1 MIKFRGLTIILL
13 GAVLLS
19 ACDTVLYNSATIEQ
33 AESYLNERDYR
44 LAILTLKKILQDNP
58 DDASARLLLGKTYL
72 PIGDG
77 ASAEKELRRAVELG
91 ANKEDYIASL
101 ATAYLLQ
108 GKIDQAIQLA
118 IPVDKAESKLNAEI
132 LTVQADAYLA
142 ARDVKKAKVVYQQ
155 VLAIE
160 PDYISALSGVVRAEI
175 ADHNLEQATTLI
187 KNLKILASDNA
198 EIWELEGLVLA
209 QAQKYQEAEKSY
221 QKAIELLNERQLS
234 RTGFSAKLG
243 VIRMQLIQREHQ
255 KALVNL
261 EGLLNAQPSHLLLKY
276 LRALIAFEQKDYSLA
291 QEHLRQILAKVE
303 NHIPSK
309 LLMGA
314 VQYAV
319 GNYEQAREYLQSA
332 VNEVPSHIQAR
343 KMLAT
348 VHLRLHKPED
358 ALATLQSGNRNNA
371 NDGELLAMMGR
382 AALFSGDYE
391 KSLKLYKR
399 ALRNSPDEPSI
410 RAELARIYLT
420 QGDTQKAIEELEQ
433 ITGENENNA
442 KKLIIYAHIRE
453 QAFDKAMTLTKEMAN
468 NSPHDPSL
476 RSIMG
481 VIELTRGERDK
492 ARQYFIDAR
501 NMQTDYEPALLN
513 LARMDFE
520 DGSLRD
526 AEKWFDEIIR
536 LNSSSIRALLGMA
549 QIAERRGD
557 IAQALAWVEKAA
569 TANPA
574 ALTPTVILVNY
585 FIKTQQFGRAEEII
599 RQAKSLS
606 PENLD
611 LLVLETRLLLAQG
624 ETGEAIDS
632 LSDLIKRQPAN
643 PQNYMRL
650 AMAFEQQD
658 QASKAR
664 STLEAALSAT
674 PNNDPVY
681 ISLIR
686 LETRLGNY
694 AKALDYVQLLKNG
707 SSKSIAYGLEGDI
720 YIQQKKYPLAR
731 KAYEKGLGLK
741 ESPAFIAK
749 IAQAKLLAKDQAGAK
764 LIIKK
769 WLTSHPVDV
778 SGLLPFAQLYMQ
790 MGDNLEAIDLY
801 NRVIEINPGNPIAH
815 NNLGWLYHLVDDKRA
830 LEFARKAYELAPRSS
845 DIMDTY
851 GWLLVLD
858 EQYNQ
863 GIPLL
868 REALSSSDQNPEIKL
883 HLASAL
889 VRHGANKEDAKPLLQ
904 TLRENKQYSRKPE
917 VIKLSKELGLE

>member
-1 MIKFRGLTIILL
+1 MIILI
-13 GAVLLS
+13 GAILLS
-19 ACDTVLYNSATIEQ
+19 ACDTVFDSSATIEQ
-33 AESYLNERDYR
+33 AENYLGERDYR
-44 LAILTLKKILQDNP
+44 LAILTLKNILQDNP

-118 IPVDKAESKLNAEI
+118 IPIDKAESKLNAEI
-132 LTVQADAYLA
+132 LTVQAHAYLA
-142 ARDVKKAKVVYQQ
+142 ARDVKKAKAIYQQ

-160 PDYISALSGVVRAEI
+160 PDFISALSGVVRAEI

-261 EGLLNAQPSHLLLKY
+261 EDLLDSQPSHALLKY

-319 GNYEQAREYLQSA
+319 GNYEQAREFLQSV

-348 VHLRLHKPED
+348 VHLRLNKPED
-358 ALATLQSGNRNNA
+358 ALATLQSVSTHNT

-391 KSLKLYKR
+391 KGLQLYKR
-399 ALRNSPDEPSI
+399 ALGNSPNEPSI

-433 ITGENENNA
+433 ITGENESNA
-442 KKLIIYAHIRE
+442 KKLIIYAYIRE
-453 QAFDKAMTLTKEMAN
+453 QAFDKAMSLAKQIAS
-468 NSPHDPSL
+468 NSPDDPSII
-476 RSIMG
+476 SIMG
-481 VIELTRGERDK
+481 IIELTRGERDK
-492 ARQYFIDAR
+492 ARQYFVDAR
-501 NMQTDYEPALLN
+501 KKQVDFEPALLN

-526 AEKWFDEIIR
+526 AEKWFDEVILI
-536 LNSSSIRALLGMA
+536 NSSSMRALLGMA

-557 IAQALAWVEKAA
+557 TAQALAWVEKTAA
-569 TANPA
+569 ANPA
-574 ALTPTVILVNY
+574 ALAPTAILMNY
-585 FIKTQQFGRAEEII
+585 FIKTKQLGRADEII
-599 RQAKSLS
+599 RQAKNLS

-611 LLVLETRLLLAQG
+611 LLKLETRLLLAQG
-624 ETGEAIDS
+624 KTVEAINS
-632 LSDLIKRQPAN
+632 LSDLIKRQPGN
-643 PQNYMRL
+643 SLNYLQL
-650 AMAFEQQD
+650 AKAFEQQD

-664 STLEAALSAT
+664 STLESALNVVPNSA
-674 PNNDPVY
+674 PVY
-681 ISLIR
+681 VALIR
-686 LETRLGNY
+686 LESRLGNY
-694 AKALDYVQLLKNG
+694 AKALDYVRLLKKG

-720 YIQQKKYPLAR
+720 YIQQKNYPLAR
-731 KAYEKGLGLK
+731 KAYENGLRLK
-741 ESPAFIAK
+741 ESPLFIAK
-749 IAQAKLLAKDQAGAK
+749 IAQAKLLAKDHAGAK
-764 LIIKK
+764 LTIKQ
-769 WLTSHPVDV
+769 WLTSHPTDV

-790 MGDNLEAIDLY
+790 MGENREAIDLY
-801 NRVIEINPGNPIAH
+801 NKIIKINPGNPVAH
-815 NNLGWLYHLVDDKRA
+815 NNLGWLYHLVGDSRA
-830 LEFARKAYELAPRSS
+830 LASARKAYELAPRSS

-851 GWLLVLD
+851 GWLLILD
-858 EQYNQ
+858 QQYNQ
-863 GIPLL
+863 GIPILKD
-868 REALSSSDQNPEIKL
+868 ALSSSDQNPEIQL

-889 VRHGANKEDAKPLLQ
+889 VRQGVNKADAKPLIQ
-904 TLRENKQYSRKPE
+904 SLRENKQYRKKPE
-917 VIKLSKELGLE
+917 VIRLSKELGLE